1 MANIIQIRRDLG
13 ANWTSANPT
22 LADGELGIETD
33 ASPAAKMK
41 IGNATDNWTA
51 LPYLA
56 IDGSRIYNGS
66 AAPTTLYNNHDY
78 YIRTINGYVYEQ
90 QSGAWVYL
98 FTMSGG
104 SGGSTWTDVTITDAN
119 FTAVNDRRYYL
130 PAHTLSANRLVNIGS
145 ITTQVMFIIEENY
158 DDWHLSFT
166 GGTVY
171 DSGGSNV
178 ITEILGQWTT
188 VYTKIGS
195 KLIRTQ

>member
-1 MANIIQIRRDLG
+1 
-13 ANWTSANPT
+13 
-22 LADGELGIETD
+22 
-33 ASPAAKMK
+33 
-41 IGNATDNWTA
+41 
-51 LPYLA
+51 
-56 IDGSRIYNGS
+56 
-66 AAPTTLYNNHDY
+66 
-78 YIRTINGYVYEQ
+78 
-90 QSGAWVYL
+90 
-98 FTMSGG
+98 MSGG
-104 SGGSTWTDVTITDAN
+104 GGSTWTDVTITDAN

>member
-41 IGNATDNWTA
+41 IGNATDDWTT
-51 LPYLA
+51 LQYLA

-78 YIRTINGYVYEQ
+78 YIRTTNGYVYEQ

>member
-22 LADGELGIETD
+22 LADGELGIETN

-41 IGNATDNWTA
+41 IGNATDDWTT

-66 AAPTTLYNNHDY
+66 AAPTTLYNDHDY
-78 YIRTINGYVYEQ
+78 YIRTTNGYVYEQ

-104 SGGSTWTDVTITDAN
+104 GGGSTWTDVTITDAN

-188 VYTKIGS
+188 VYTKIAS

>member
-13 ANWTSANPT
+13 ANWTSANPI
-22 LADGELGIETD
+22 LADGELGVETD

-41 IGNATDNWTA
+41 IGNATDDWTT
-51 LPYLA
+51 LQYLA

-66 AAPTTLYNNHDY
+66 AVPSTLYNDHDY
-78 YIRTINGYVYEQ
+78 YIRTSNGAVYEQ
-90 QSGAWVYL
+90 QSGAWVFL

-104 SGGSTWTDVTITDAN
+104 GGSSWTDATITDAN
-119 FTAVNDRRYYL
+119 FTAANDTRYYL
-130 PAHTLSANRLVNIGS
+130 PSGVLSANRTVNIGS

-158 DDWHLSFT
+158 DTFHLSFT

>member
-22 LADGELGIETD
+22 LADGELGVETD

-41 IGNATDNWTA
+41 IGNATDDWTT
-51 LPYLA
+51 LQYLA
-56 IDGSRIYNGS
+56 IDGSRIYNGTTVPS
-66 AAPTTLYNNHDY
+66 TLYNDHDY
-78 YIRTINGYVYEQ
+78 YIRTSNGAVYEQ
-90 QSGAWVYL
+90 QSGAWVLL

-104 SGGSTWTDVTITDAN
+104 GGSSWTDATITDAN
-119 FTAVNDRRYYL
+119 FIAANDTRYYL
-130 PAHTLSANRLVNIGS
+130 PAHTLSANRTVNIGS